1 MGGARTPIRYR
12 RGMSAESVVR
22 GLVERVWNGGH
33 TEELD
38 QFFASTFDHGGQPDS
53 VAGLREWHT
62 ADAAT
67 WADGFYQIVAL
78 ISDGEQVALRWRA
91 TARHIGVWGPIAP
104 TGATISWDGVHFFVV
119 RDERIVGLWALSDMF
134 RKALQLGARFES

>member
-1 MGGARTPIRYR
+1 LTNPAKRRLRSNACQGLGRPRMGGARTPIRYR

-78 ISDGEQVALRWRA
+78 ISD
-91 TARHIGVWGPIAP
+91 
-104 TGATISWDGVHFFVV
+104 
-119 RDERIVGLWALSDMF
+119 
-134 RKALQLGARFES
+134 